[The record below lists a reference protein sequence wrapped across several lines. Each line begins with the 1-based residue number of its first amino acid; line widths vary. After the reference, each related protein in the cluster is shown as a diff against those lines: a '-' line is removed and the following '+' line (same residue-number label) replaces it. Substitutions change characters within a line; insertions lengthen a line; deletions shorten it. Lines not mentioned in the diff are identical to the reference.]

1 MKKNYKNTVLY
12 VKTITA
18 FKDNKMKLVYNIKYY
33 DEESDPALNKYADKV
48 YSKILS
54 ILNKD
59 KRIVNIIEEIKGGD
73 YHG

>member
-1 MKKNYKNTVLY
+1 MIKEYKNTVAY

-18 FKDNKMKLVYNIKYY
+18 FKDNKMKLVYNIKFY
-33 DEESDPALNKYADKV
+33 DEESDPALNKYAKKV
-48 YSKILS
+48 YLNILS
-54 ILNKD
+54 ILNKN